1 MALSYDQVTLACLC
15 GNQWATSPTGRRL
28 QKRRYL
34 WNKKNLI
41 GPRIFHLGARRKAAD
56 IDVSSFGVE
65 RAEDVARFTGYCFR
79 SWKIFQRSGSA
90 GRTAPRRGLR
100 RLFAHCARDITRRPA
115 VAAFGC
121 GLRG

>member
-28 QKRRYL
+28 QRRRYL

-65 RAEDVARFTGYCFR
+65 RAEDVARFTGYCFCC
-79 SWKIFQRSGSA
+79 WKIFLRRGSA
-90 GRTAPRRGLR
+90 GRTGPRGVLR
-100 RLFAHCARDITRRPA
+100 RLLARGVRNLTRRP
-115 VAAFGC
+115 VLAAFGC
-121 GLRG
+121 GLRC